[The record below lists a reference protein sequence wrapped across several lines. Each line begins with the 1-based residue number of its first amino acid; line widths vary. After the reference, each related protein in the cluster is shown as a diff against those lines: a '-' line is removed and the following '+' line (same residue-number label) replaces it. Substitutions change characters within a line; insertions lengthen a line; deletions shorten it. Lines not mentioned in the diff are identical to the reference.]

1 VRSLESLP
9 QVFWIIYIFII
20 SITLAASIVYWIKQ
34 RFSALAVI
42 AMILSLLIPLVAFI
56 YTAQRETG
64 NGYEYMME
72 KVLTLDWLAIL
83 IIVGYIYITGWLIFV
98 ITEVL
103 LKLYHVPLINEKV
116 KPVFQKG
123 KRFWNKKI
131 NQMKQFLI
139 LIQEKLPKRKKI
151 AEENLE
157 EESKQS
163 N

>member
-1 VRSLESLP
+1 MESLP
-9 QVFWIIYIFII
+9 QVLWIIYIFFI

-83 IIVGYIYITGWLIFV
+83 LIVGYLYIIGWLIFV

-103 LKLYHVPLINEKV
+103 LKVPLINEKLE
-116 KPVFQKG
+116 PVFQKG
-123 KRFWNKKI
+123 KRFWKKKI
-131 NQMKQFLI
+131 NQMKHFLI
-139 LIQEKLPKRKKI
+139 LMQERLPKRKKI

-157 EESKQS
+157 EQRKQR